1 MSDNDM
7 IDISVE
13 IEALNLDG
21 IKQNLLDY
29 VQKEAKIS
37 IEESVEQAGKSAKD
51 AGDAASVA
59 EDAASVAEDAAT
71 SAADCA
77 RQASESLGL
86 YYTKVQSDTLL
97 AGKQNTLTF
106 DTAPTNDSSN
116 PVTSGGVYT
125 ALAGKQD
132 EANLVTT
139 LSSSSTDSQY
149 PSAKC
154 VYDIIGNVETL
165 LSEV

>member
-37 IEESVEQAGKSAKD
+37 IEESVEQAGKSAEN
-51 AGDAASVA
+51 AG
-59 EDAASVAEDAAT
+59 DAASVAEDAAT

-139 LSSSSTDSQY
+139 LSSSSTNSQY

-154 VYDIIGNVETL
+154 VYDIIGDVETL

>member
-51 AGDAASVA
+51 AG
-59 EDAASVAEDAAT
+59 DAASVAEDAAT

>member
-37 IEESVEQAGKSAKD
+37 IEESVEQAGKSAEN
-51 AGDAASVA
+51 AG
-59 EDAASVAEDAAT
+59 DAASVAEDAAT

>member
-7 IDISVE
+7 IDIGVE

-37 IEESVEQAGKSAKD
+37 IEESVEQAGKSAEN
-51 AGDAASVA
+51 AGDAASI
-59 EDAASVAEDAAT
+59 AEDAAT

-154 VYDIIGNVETL
+154 VYDIIGDVETL

>member
-37 IEESVEQAGKSAKD
+37 IEESVKQAGKSAEN
-51 AGDAASVA
+51 AG
-59 EDAASVAEDAAT
+59 DAASVAEDAAT

-154 VYDIIGNVETL
+154 VYDIIGDVETL

>member
-37 IEESVEQAGKSAKD
+37 IEESVEQAGKSAEN
-51 AGDAASVA
+51 AGDAASI
-59 EDAASVAEDAAT
+59 AEDAAT

-77 RQASESLGL
+77 RQASERLGL

>member
-37 IEESVEQAGKSAKD
+37 IEESVEQAGKSAEN
-51 AGDAASVA
+51 AG
-59 EDAASVAEDAAT
+59 DAASVAEDAAT

-154 VYDIIGNVETL
+154 VYDIIGDVETL

>member
-37 IEESVEQAGKSAKD
+37 IEESVEQAGKSAEN
-51 AGDAASVA
+51 AGDAASI
-59 EDAASVAEDAAT
+59 AEDAAT

-139 LSSSSTDSQY
+139 LSSSSTNSQY

-154 VYDIIGNVETL
+154 VYDIIGDVKTL